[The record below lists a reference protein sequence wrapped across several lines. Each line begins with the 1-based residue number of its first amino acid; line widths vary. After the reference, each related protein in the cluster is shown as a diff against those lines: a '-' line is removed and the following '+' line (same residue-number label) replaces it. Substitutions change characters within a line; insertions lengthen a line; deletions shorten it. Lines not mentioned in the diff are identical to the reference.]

1 MPPLTSTEQDRLIIL
16 LIDVDF
22 QSVGLTDFR
31 WAANL
36 SFTEGTVKRGAVP
49 NTFLHTFICWFNLFN
64 SFFTENIYRGEKYS
78 ITILQDEKKKTLISG
93 SGKWERARIFLIPRV
108 KENVTDNDQSHFFWI
123 VRDAS
128 IVVNDTCD
136 DRYSPKTFPVLYP
149 GMLFLAYIVFRIKIW
164 F

>member
-1 MPPLTSTEQDRLIIL
+1 MWIFKALAWQILDEQLICHL
-16 LIDVDF
+16 QKEQWREGQCLIHF
-22 QSVGLTDFR
+22 CTPSSVGLIY
-31 WAANL
+31 L
-36 SFTEGTVKRGAVP
+36 IHSLLKIFTEEKNIPSQSCRMKRKRHWYQA
-49 NTFLHTFICWFNLFN
+49 
-64 SFFTENIYRGEKYS
+64 
-78 ITILQDEKKKTLISG
+78 QG
-93 SGKWERARIFLIPRV
+93 SGRIFLIPRV

>member
-1 MPPLTSTEQDRLIIL
+1 MPPLTSTEQDRLRIL

-22 QSVGLTDFR
+22 QSLGLTDFR
-31 WAANL
+31 WAANP

-49 NTFLHTFICWFNLFN
+49 NTFLHTFICWLIYLIH
-64 SFFTENIYRGEKYS
+64 SLLKIFTEEKNIPSQSCRMKRKRHWY
-78 ITILQDEKKKTLISG
+78 QAQG
-93 SGKWERARIFLIPRV
+93 SGRIFLIPRV